1 MPDIT
6 IKIEFDGEALQSDVE
21 QAVSEGVGRT
31 LVKARGVMRAKIP
44 ANRTKTRK
52 YLRTKHQGKSGR
64 VGVKFPSNSRYPK
77 RGTKT
82 ETLMQQAWDHAE
94 PITRD
99 YLNDVL
105 TDLFEEL
112 K

>member
-1 MPDIT
+1 MPN
-6 IKIEFDGEALQSDVE
+6 LQVRVAYNAKLVSDDVE
-21 QAVSEGVGRT
+21 RGVAHAVGQT
-31 LVKARGVMRAKIP
+31 LLKAKRVMRARLPTRRK
-44 ANRTKTRK
+44 KTRK